1 MGGAPSASERT
12 KPLVEC
18 SSRSAFP
25 SLGHDVI
32 VVTVT
37 GASKMDQLQA
47 RLDSRQT
54 ERHEWIA
61 VVDDDPSI
69 RSSLARLMRSEGMVV
84 ETFAASNDFLAA
96 IASDGPPS
104 CLVLDVHLGTESGLE
119 LQETL
124 AVTHA
129 TIPVIML
136 TGLEKIYSAVLS
148 RSAVPD

>member
-1 MGGAPSASERT
+1 
-12 KPLVEC
+12 
-18 SSRSAFP
+18 
-25 SLGHDVI
+25 
-32 VVTVT
+32 
-37 GASKMDQLQA
+37 MDQLQA

-84 ETFAASNDFLAA
+84 ETFAASNEFLAA

-104 CLVLDVHLGTESGLE
+104 CLVLDVHLGTESGFE
-119 LQETL
+119 LQDTL

-129 TIPVIML
+129 TIPVILM
-136 TGLEKIYSAVLS
+136 TGHDKISSAELA
-148 RSAVPD
+148 RRAGPDGFLRKPFDGDLILGMVRRRAEPLGRPA